1 MARACSPSVDSEHC
15 RPSCATPAFT
25 ASSCRRAAS
34 SVGSHCLPGAMR
46 SAASPSTAASPF
58 VSPNPEKPRSP
69 MPPDSGQA
77 TSNANASNNNTSS
90 TVSDT
95 STMRIPDDAL
105 IIVPVRNIVLFPGVV
120 APITIAR
127 AKSITAAQQALREQ
141 RPVGILLQRDAEV
154 DNPGPDDLYRVCTIA
169 NIVRYITGHDE
180 SHHVIC
186 QGVSRA
192 RVLDYLPGTPFPVA
206 RVQNIPEP
214 TNSSPEIEARFLNL
228 QRQAIEAVQ
237 LLPQAPPE
245 LVAAFQATTSP
256 GALADMAASY
266 MDIKPQDKQDILE
279 TVDLAKRMEKV
290 SILLAERLEVL
301 RLTNEIGQKTKAAF
315 DERQREAILREQMAT
330 IQRQLGEG
338 DGKAAEVAELN
349 AAIAKAGMS
358 PEAESQARKELQRY
372 ERMPEA
378 AAESGMVRSY
388 LDWLID
394 LPWKLPDEKPIDI
407 KEARRILD
415 EDHFG
420 LEKIKSRII
429 EYLAVR
435 KLAPQGKAPILCF
448 AGPPGVGK
456 TSLGQSI
463 ARAMARPF
471 VRVSLGG
478 VHDEAEI
485 RGHRRTYIGAL
496 PGNIIQGIKKAGA
509 RNCVMMLDEID
520 KMGRG
525 IQGDP
530 SAAMLEVLDPEQNST
545 FRDNYL
551 GVPFDLSRVV
561 FIATANMMDTVPGP
575 LRDRMEVIELPGYT
589 EEEKLQIARRYLVP
603 RQLEANGLRSE
614 ERRVDAEALRQII
627 KGYTREAGVRSLE
640 REIGR
645 ALRHAAVQIA
655 EGSTQKVTIMPKD
668 LPAILGQPRFEG
680 EIALRTSVP
689 GVATGLA
696 WTPVGGDILFI
707 EATRVPG
714 KGALILTGQ
723 LGEVM
728 RESVQAAL
736 TLVKSRA
743 SQLGIDPA
751 LFEKSDIHVHVPAGA
766 TPKDGPSAGVAMFT
780 ALTSLFTNR
789 TVRSDTAM
797 TGEIALRGLVLPV
810 GGIKEKVVA
819 EAAAGLTRVML
830 PARNRRD
837 YDDIPKTARD
847 KLEFIWL
854 EQVDDAIANAL
865 AEAPQPAAA
874 AE

>member
-1 MARACSPSVDSEHC
+1 
-15 RPSCATPAFT
+15 
-25 ASSCRRAAS
+25 
-34 SVGSHCLPGAMR
+34 
-46 SAASPSTAASPF
+46 
-58 VSPNPEKPRSP
+58 

-77 TSNANASNNNTSS
+77 TSTTSS
-90 TVSDT
+90 TTSEADT
-95 STMRIPDDAL
+95 LRIPDDAL
-105 IIVPVRNIVLFPGVV
+105 IIVPVRNMVLFPGVV

-127 AKSITAAQQALREQ
+127 AKSVAAAQQALREQ
-141 RPVGILLQRDAEV
+141 RPVGILLQRDPEV
-154 DNPGPDDLYRVCTIA
+154 DNPTPEDLYRVCTIA

-180 SHHVIC
+180 THHVIC

-214 TNSSPEIEARFLNL
+214 TNTSPEIEARFLNL

-245 LVAAFQATTSP
+245 LVAAFQSTTAP
-256 GALADMAASY
+256 GALADMAAAY
-266 MDIKPQDKQDILE
+266 MDVKPQDKQEILE
-279 TVDLAKRMEKV
+279 TVDLAKRVEKV
-290 SILLAERLEVL
+290 SALLAERLEVL

-338 DGKAAEVAELN
+338 DGKAAEVAELS

-358 PEAESQARKELQRY
+358 AEAESQARKELQRY

-394 LPWKLPDEKPIDI
+394 LPWKLPDERPIDI

-463 ARAMARPF
+463 ARAMGRPF

-530 SAAMLEVLDPEQNST
+530 SAAMLEVLDPEQNAT

-561 FIATANMMDTVPGP
+561 FIATANMLETVPGP
-575 LRDRMEVIELPGYT
+575 LLDRMELISLAGYT
-589 EEEKLQIARRYLVP
+589 EEEKLEIAKRYLMR
-603 RQLEANGLRSE
+603 RQLEANGLKAE
-614 ERRVDAEALRQII
+614 QTEIDPEALRQII

-655 EGSTQKVTIMPKD
+655 EGTTEKVTIAPKD
-668 LPAILGQPRFEG
+668 LAAILGQPRFEG

-751 LFEKSDIHVHVPAGA
+751 LFEKSDIHIHVPSGA

-780 ALTSLFTNR
+780 ALASLLTNR

-797 TGEIALRGLVLPV
+797 TGEISLRGLVLPV

-819 EAAAGLTRVML
+819 AAAAGLTRVML

-837 YDDIPKTARD
+837 YDDIPKSARD